1 MMFPVVKAI
10 LKRVKLQWKLSLLVL
25 LFLPLLVRLGY
36 WQLDRAVDKEQLLA
50 VYQQQQNL
58 PAENFEQLILEQH
71 SDIHYRPAILNGI
84 YDQDRYWLLDNQ
96 PRQGKVGY
104 EVIMPLNV
112 SGQWVLVNRGWVQ
125 ASRLRSEL
133 PIFDTPSGRVVLQ
146 GYFHIPSKNA
156 VMSQTN
162 SDLTQEWPKRVIEL
176 NVAKIEQAL
185 GDAVYSKVLRI
196 DSDNPGALIT
206 DWPMINTSPEK
217 HYGYAMQ
224 WFLMALALVFLYAWA
239 IVKTDRH
246 NDRKITIKDNN

>member
-1 MMFPVVKAI
+1 MMFPVVKI
-10 LKRVKLQWKLSLLVL
+10 TLRRVKQQWKLSLLVL
-25 LFLPLLVRLGY
+25 LFLPLLARLGY

-58 PAENFEQLILEQH
+58 PAENFEQLILGQFTDEH
-71 SDIHYRPAILNGI
+71 SDIHYRPVIVKGI

-104 EVIMPLNV
+104 EVIMPLHV

-156 VMSQTN
+156 VLSQAN
-162 SDLTQEWPKRVIEL
+162 SDLVQEWPKRVIEL
-176 NVAKIEQAL
+176 SVANIEQTL
-185 GDAVYSKVLRI
+185 GVTVYSKVLRI
-196 DSDNPGALIT
+196 ESDNPGALIT

-239 IVKTDRH
+239 IVKTDS
-246 NDRKITIKDNN
+246 ITKDND